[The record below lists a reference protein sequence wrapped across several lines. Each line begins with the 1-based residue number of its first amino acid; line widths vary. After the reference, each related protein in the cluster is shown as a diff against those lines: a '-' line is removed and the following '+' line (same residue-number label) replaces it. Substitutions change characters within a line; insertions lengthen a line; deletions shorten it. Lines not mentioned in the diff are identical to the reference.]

1 MKSGWWWMN
10 FINYQWKMKIQKWIS
25 SINKD
30 VNNDHVGDNFFKT
43 LKFLVNGLLWNIIH
57 DILTFD

>member
-10 FINYQWKMKIQKWIS
+10 FINYQWKVKIQKWIS

-30 VNNDHVGDNFFKT
+30 VNNDHVGDNF
-43 LKFLVNGLLWNIIH
+43 LKKFEISC
-57 DILTFD
+57 